1 MLRSDYSSDYKGQK
15 PVLRD
20 SIATN
25 VATTPFK
32 NQFEWPKQR
41 EGIYKEKK
49 IGKANRIVRAAKGRT
64 VLLSPP
70 AGGMLGSGFSLQA
83 AFWYQKAMLALLPRG
98 GESLMPR
105 FSAGRERRELPIF
118 FSL

>member
-20 SIATN
+20 SIATI

-32 NQFEWPKQR
+32 NRFEWPKQR

-49 IGKANRIVRAAKGRT
+49 IEIPLLSCPAFWRGVR
-64 VLLSPP
+64 LSPP
-70 AGGMLGSGFSLQA
+70 RGKSASI
-83 AFWYQKAMLALLPRG
+83 AFWYQNAAC
-98 GESLMPR
+98 
-105 FSAGRERRELPIF
+105 RENPDPNAACRRRTNG
-118 FSL
+118 